1 MRTTLLITKNQ
12 NHSFVMQKRKY
23 QIPLWEEIPLA
34 GLLEEPF
41 CGMSGGEYDPT
52 PGHFDDD
59 SD

>member
-1 MRTTLLITKNQ
+1 
-12 NHSFVMQKRKY
+12 MQKRKY

-41 CGMSGGEYDPT
+41 CGLSGGEYDPT